1 MTEILEENKN
11 CWLYKGCS
19 HAHCHHSC
27 IKRIK
32 LNYLYEQAMI
42 SEKQRIKFKFSISNK
57 EDLETFKYLNNI
69 AKNIK
74 EFVSIGGN
82 LYIHSK
88 QTGNG
93 KTSTALRLVQVYFDK
108 IWYET
113 TLECRALFINV
124 PRYLLEVKNNISEK
138 STYIQQIREN
148 VLNADIVIW
157 DDIGTKGLTQFEH
170 ENVLSMINARLD
182 AGKAN
187 IYTSNLSKEELHN
200 SVGDRLYSRVY
211 QLSED
216 VELFGDDFR
225 PNV

>member
-1 MTEILEENKN
+1 MKVLEENEN
-11 CWLYKGCS
+11 CWLYNNCS
-19 HAHCHHSC
+19 HVDCDKSC

-32 LNYLYEQAMI
+32 LDFLYSAGLI
-42 SEKQRIKFKFSISNK
+42 TEKQRIRFKFNPDKRDI
-57 EDLETFKYLNNI
+57 DTFKYLADI
-69 AKNIK
+69 SKNIIK
-74 EFVSIGGN
+74 FVEIGGN

-88 QTGNG
+88 QCGNG
-93 KTSTALRLVQVYFDK
+93 KTSIALRLVQSYLDK
-108 IWYET
+108 IWAT
-113 TLECRALFINV
+113 SALECRVLFINV

-138 STYIQQIREN
+138 VDYIQHINKN
-148 VLNADIVIW
+148 VLIADLVIW

-170 ENVLSMINARLD
+170 ENILSMINARID

-211 QLSED
+211 SLSED
-216 VELFGDDFR
+216 IELFGDDYR